1 MPVPKMAASPSAS
14 VGDRWE
20 AGRNLEV
27 AWLGRGSFGGVASGG
42 PRLRVPALDLVE
54 VAGDRRCC
62 PVGGGWCPGK
72 PAASS
77 SRPRKA
83 PRPHRGM
90 DEGKMEEIEWRYH
103 GEGNKSLV
111 VAHAQVSG
119 GLSARFRALTLLP
132 GGYASPRAPS
142 AQVGSASPQHR
153 LPPDRFP
160 SSPSPDRLRVPRV
173 SLPLG

>member
-1 MPVPKMAASPSAS
+1 MYPT
-14 VGDRWE
+14 
-20 AGRNLEV
+20 V
-27 AWLGRGSFGGVASGG
+27 ARLGSGSFGGVASGG
-42 PRLRVPALDLVE
+42 PRLRVPALNLVE
-54 VAGDRRCC
+54 VAGDRLCC

-90 DEGKMEEIEWRYH
+90 DEGKMDENEWRYH

-119 GLSARFRALTLLP
+119 GLSARFRVLTLLP
-132 GGYASPRAPS
+132 GGYASPKSSFSSGRFCIPS
-142 AQVGSASPQHR
+142 APTT
-153 LPPDRFP
+153 PDRFP

>member
-1 MPVPKMAASPSAS
+1 MSP
-14 VGDRWE
+14 
-20 AGRNLEV
+20 EV
-27 AWLGRGSFGGVASGG
+27 ARLGSGSFGGVASGG
-42 PRLRVPALDLVE
+42 PRLRVPALNLVE

-90 DEGKMEEIEWRYH
+90 DEGKMDENEWRYH

-132 GGYASPRAPS
+132 GGYASPKSPFSSGRFCIPS
-142 AQVGSASPQHR
+142 APTT
-153 LPPDRFP
+153 PDRFP